1 MATTTPNF
9 GWPVPTSTDLVK
21 NGATAIEALGDAID
35 ASLVDLEGGTTGQ
48 VLAKASN
55 ADMDFAWVAQD
66 DSNAIQNSIVDAKG
80 DLISA
85 TANDTPAR
93 LAVGNNGETLVADSS
108 TSTGLR
114 WQGTYEAGKN
124 FLING
129 GMDIWQR
136 GTSFTP
142 GAFDPK
148 YTADRWQFFVGTG
161 SNTISQETT
170 TVPTGAR
177 YALKW
182 VSGAAGGTFG
192 IAQSIETANTIP
204 LAGKAVTVQAHVTG
218 TTGKTAVINLTYS
231 TSTDVN
237 PISVSTG
244 IASSSTV
251 TLTSGT
257 FSTLTVTG
265 TVPANAKTVAVQIA
279 SASTFAN
286 TENVIL
292 GNVQLEIG
300 SVATSFTRAGGTIQG
315 ELAACQRYFYLV
327 ASGDAKA
334 IANGAVYGPTA
345 FYAVYAPKV
354 SMRTAPTLSQTT
366 GTNYYSL
373 FTGGVGPDP
382 FDSIASINN
391 TGTEQIRF
399 DITAG
404 IAATL
409 GQAGWIITN
418 NAAAFVALQAEL

>member
-1 MATTTPNF
+1 MAVQTQIQTRRGTAAT
-9 GWPVPTSTDLVK
+9 WTSTNPTLAAGEIGFESDTNK
-21 NGATAIEALGDAID
+21 FKIGTGSTAWTALAY
-35 ASLVDLEGGTTGQ
+35 AANTSPLTT
-48 VLAKASN
+48 
-55 ADMDFAWVAQD
+55 
-66 DSNAIQNSIVDAKG
+66 KG
-80 DLISA
+80 DLYTYS
-85 TANDTPAR
+85 TDNTR

-129 GMDIWQR
+129 GMDCWQR

-142 GAFDPK
+142 GAFDNK

-161 SNTISQETT
+161 SNTITQETT

-204 LAGKAVTVQAHVTG
+204 LAGKAITVQAQVTG
-218 TTGKTAVINLTYS
+218 TTGKTAVINVTYS

-237 PISVSTG
+237 PISVTTG

-265 TVPANAKTVAVQIA
+265 TVPANAKTVAVQIT

-286 TENVIL
+286 TEYITF
-292 GNVQLEIG
+292 GNVQLEVG
-300 SVATSFTRAGGTIQG
+300 SVATSFTRAGATIQG
-315 ELAACQRYFYLV
+315 ELAACQRYFQAG
-327 ASGDAKA
+327 ASPANNFINGATRGTGDAQA
-334 IANGAVYGPTA
+334 IVLLSPPMRAVPTI
-345 FYAVYAPKV
+345 
-354 SMRTAPTLSQTT
+354 TLAAAGQTT
-366 GTNYYSL
+366 GQITFLTAAAGYPA
-373 FTGGVGPDP
+373 V
-382 FDSIASINN
+382 
-391 TGTEQIRF
+391 TGTHSAAPVGSTQFMISGTGY
-399 DITAG
+399 TAG
-404 IAATL
+404 WAA
-409 GQAGWIITN
+409 GQAVQLYGTGSFN
-418 NAAAFVALQAEL
+418 VYTASAEL

>member
-1 MATTTPNF
+1 MASVTTNYGF
-9 GWPVPTSTDLVK
+9 DVPTSSDLVK
-21 NGATAIEALGDAID
+21 NGATQIALLGQDID
-35 ASLVDLEGGTTGQ
+35 TFLFRPFS
-48 VLAKASN
+48 
-55 ADMDFAWVAQD
+55 
-66 DSNAIQNSIVDAKG
+66 
-80 DLISA
+80 
-85 TANDTPAR
+85 
-93 LAVGNNGETLVADSS
+93 
-108 TSTGLR
+108 
-114 WQGTYEAGKN
+114 KN

-129 GMDIWQR
+129 GMDCWQR

-161 SNTISQETT
+161 SNTITQETT

-192 IAQSIETANTIP
+192 VAQSIETANTIP
-204 LAGKAVTVQAHVTG
+204 LAGKAVTVQAQVTG

-286 TENVIL
+286 TENIIV

-300 SVATSFTRAGGTIQG
+300 SQSTPFTRAGFTFEG
-315 ELAACQRYFYLV
+315 ELAACQRYYYLH
-327 ASGDAKA
+327 ASGTSKM
-334 IANGAVYGPTA
+334 IGNGAYYSAAEVDAMIQFPVT
-345 FYAVYAPKV
+345 
-354 SMRTAPTLSQTT
+354 MRTAPTIDQTT
-366 GTNYYSL
+366 GTDYYTFYRNGGSDGFNS
-373 FTGGVGPDP
+373 FTI
-382 FDSIASINN
+382 SYAST
-391 TGTEQIRF
+391 TGTNMFNASQVSG
-399 DITAG
+399 TA
-404 IAATL
+404 
-409 GQAGWIITN
+409 GQAGQIATN
-418 NAAAFVALQAEL
+418 NASAYLGFTAEL